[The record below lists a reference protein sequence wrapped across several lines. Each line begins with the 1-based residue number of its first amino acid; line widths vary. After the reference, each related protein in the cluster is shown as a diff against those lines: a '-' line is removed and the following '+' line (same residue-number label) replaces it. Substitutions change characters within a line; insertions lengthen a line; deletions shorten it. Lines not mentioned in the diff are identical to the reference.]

1 MLDYKWYG
9 ATHTRID
16 TYEVLRL
23 VQISVNLVAGFENM
37 GEIQKYSLID
47 ELKKADENLQG
58 SPSLLGMTS
67 L

>member
-23 VQISVNLVAGFENM
+23 VQISINLVAGFENM
-37 GEIQKYSLID
+37 GEIQRERIFEVIKSQFYY
-47 ELKKADENLQG
+47 
-58 SPSLLGMTS
+58 
-67 L
+67 

>member
-1 MLDYKWYG
+1 MVWCYTYKNR
-9 ATHTRID
+9 H
-16 TYEVLRL
+16 LR
-23 VQISVNLVAGFENM
+23 SVKINTKSINLVAGFENM